1 MFGRQVETI
10 RKIAADLIQVG
21 VRSGGIL
28 MVHSSLKSMGHV
40 PGGPEIVIRALL
52 EALGPEGTLLMPA
65 LTYET
70 VTNENPVFNIAK
82 TPTCV
87 GALTEYFRKR
97 VGTIR
102 SMHPT
107 HSVCGVGRLAQGI
120 LEKHIN
126 DTTPCG
132 PNSPFF
138 QILDYN
144 GQILMLGCDLK
155 PNTSMHG
162 IEELVEPPYL
172 FGPYITYQL
181 IDGNGHSAEKE
192 YHRHGFEGWE
202 QRYDRVENILDT
214 SGLKTGKVLNA
225 SVHLIEAKLLWKNAL
240 VALGENPLYFVN
252 KI

>member
-87 GALTEYFRKR
+87 GALAEYFR
-97 VGTIR
+97 
-102 SMHPT
+102 
-107 HSVCGVGRLAQGI
+107 
-120 LEKHIN
+120 
-126 DTTPCG
+126 
-132 PNSPFF
+132 
-138 QILDYN
+138 
-144 GQILMLGCDLK
+144 
-155 PNTSMHG
+155 
-162 IEELVEPPYL
+162 
-172 FGPYITYQL
+172 
-181 IDGNGHSAEKE
+181 
-192 YHRHGFEGWE
+192 
-202 QRYDRVENILDT
+202 
-214 SGLKTGKVLNA
+214 
-225 SVHLIEAKLLWKNAL
+225 
-240 VALGENPLYFVN
+240 
-252 KI
+252 